1 MTKSKFLK
9 NLDKA
14 IELSLL
20 EDATSNDITS
30 NFIFAKNNLVEAKI
44 MSKEKA
50 ILCGIPVIKRII
62 SKVDGSLKL
71 KILKKDGQKL
81 KKNTTVLILR
91 GRIKSIL
98 KIERVLLNYLGTLS
112 AVSTKTNRII
122 TKCKKYKSKICCT
135 RKTIP
140 CLRYL
145 QKYAVKI
152 GGGSNNRFNLEDEI
166 FVKDNHY
173 DKLFFV
179 DKINKLIKKNKNKKK
194 VTVETD
200 NLNQVRL
207 VSSLEVDRI
216 LLDNMSIKSVK
227 KSLKII
233 PKFIETEV
241 SGNINEKNILNY
253 AKTQV
258 DRISLGAITHTIKN
272 IDFSLTLQTY

>member
-50 ILCGIPVIKRII
+50 ILCGIPIIKRII

-152 GGGSNNRFNLEDEI
+152 GGGTNNRFNLE
-166 FVKDNHY
+166 F
-173 DKLFFV
+173 
-179 DKINKLIKKNKNKKK
+179 
-194 VTVETD
+194 
-200 NLNQVRL
+200 
-207 VSSLEVDRI
+207 
-216 LLDNMSIKSVK
+216 
-227 KSLKII
+227 
-233 PKFIETEV
+233 
-241 SGNINEKNILNY
+241 
-253 AKTQV
+253 
-258 DRISLGAITHTIKN
+258 
-272 IDFSLTLQTY
+272 